1 MADDPTPAP
10 DARRSGLPAEWRW
23 ALVILYMATI
33 FALSSLSSLSMPVRF
48 SDKAVHAGAYAVLS
62 GLIVWALV
70 AGDFTRVRLRVVV
83 LAVAASVVYGWS
95 DETHQ
100 LFVPGRMYEWLDLAA
115 DTAGAVAAACGLWA
129 WGIIARGSSQDHGV

>member
-1 MADDPTPAP
+1 MADDPLPVRAS
-10 DARRSGLPAEWRW
+10 RRSAPRAWWRW
-23 ALVILYMATI
+23 ALVLLHMATI
-33 FALSSLSSLSMPVRF
+33 FALSSQSTFSVPVRVW
-48 SDKAVHAGAYAVLS
+48 DKAVHAGIYALLS

-83 LAVAASVVYGWS
+83 VAVGASVLYGWS
-95 DETHQ
+95 DEAHQ